1 MKSESWKAFNPDAI
15 KKSKLADRLRI
26 SYRITNNAIRR
37 IKEIRPDIVEE
48 FIEAFQSRI
57 SFVAETKENVDFER
71 ILELVQDYE
80 NLKDNHKLAILV
92 TEYMFYHLKLPMK
105 FDDLEAQI
113 EVTSF
118 NDALENERIR
128 YYLARAG
135 SDVVGEEEGIELWK
149 KVVSLRLRDDN
160 AEIEK
165 KIEEFLNS
173 GKKPRSMIER
183 SDSDIKQWTDIGLGN
198 FTRLIM
204 DDHKILYRFD
214 KCMTYEVLKDLND
227 PEYAYISSCYIGDAP
242 SFNFPKRPQFLRRT
256 QTLHHGR
263 FCDEL
268 YWDPQV
274 HEEPEQ
280 PSLEFTESM

>member
-1 MKSESWKAFNPDAI
+1 MKSESWIAYNPNAI
-15 KKSKLADRLRI
+15 IKSRLADRLRI

-37 IKEIRPDIVEE
+37 IKEINPDIVDD
-48 FIEAFQSRI
+48 FIKAFQSRI
-57 SFVAETKENVDFER
+57 SFVTDLEEDIEKEDIIELIQEYESLKEN
-71 ILELVQDYE
+71 Q
-80 NLKDNHKLAILV
+80 NLAILV
-92 TEYMFYHLKLPMK
+92 TKYMFYHLKIPMK
-105 FDDLEAQI
+105 LDDLNREI

-160 AEIEK
+160 AKLEER
-165 KIEEFLNS
+165 IEELLNS
-173 GKKPRSMIER
+173 GKKPVSMIER
-183 SDSDIKQWTDIGLGN
+183 SDSSIKQWIDIGLGN

-204 DDHKILYRFD
+204 DDHKIHYRFD

-242 SFNFPKRPQFLRRT
+242 SFNFPRRPQFLRRT

-280 PSLEFTESM
+280 PSSEFTESM